1 MHTRKEKKMDKQ
13 KKNVVIEPKD
23 LAKYIDHTML
33 LPNAGREAFDKL
45 CAEASEYKFKSVC
58 VNSSWVSYVA
68 KKLKGTGVKVCSVV
82 GFPLGA
88 MSSKSK
94 AFEAQDAVSQGA
106 SEIDMV
112 LAIGRLK
119 MGDLQYVEDDIRA
132 VRDATKEGVIL
143 KVIIE
148 TAMLTHEEK
157 ITACRLA
164 KVAGANFVKTCTG
177 FGGGVATE
185 EDMKLMKETV
195 GEGMGVKASGG
206 VRGYDIAVKLIAAG
220 ATRLGAQ
227 SSIAIVTGK

>member
-1 MHTRKEKKMDKQ
+1 MDKQ
-13 KKNVVIEPKD
+13 EKIAIIEPKD

-33 LPNAGREAFDKL
+33 KADAVKAAFDKL
-45 CAEASEYKFKSVC
+45 CDEAIEYAFKSVC
-58 VNSSWVSYVA
+58 VNSSWVAYVA
-68 KKLKGTGVKVCSVV
+68 NRLQGTGVNVCSVV

-94 AFEAQDAVSQGA
+94 AFEAKDAIAQGA

-119 MGDLQYVEDDIRA
+119 MGDVQYVEDDIRA
-132 VRDATKEGVIL
+132 VRQAAKKGVIL

-148 TAMLTHEEK
+148 TAMLTKDEK

-164 KVAGANFVKTCTG
+164 KAAEADFVKTCTG
-177 FGGGVATE
+177 FGGGAATA
-185 EDMKLMKETV
+185 EDIALMKEIV
-195 GEGMGVKASGG
+195 GPSMGVKASGG
-206 VRGYDIAVKLIAAG
+206 VRNYDKAIELIAAG

>member
-1 MHTRKEKKMDKQ
+1 MDKQ
-13 KKNVVIEPKD
+13 EKIAIIEPKD

-33 LPNAGREAFDKL
+33 KADAVKAAFDKL
-45 CAEASEYKFKSVC
+45 CDEAIEYAFKSVC
-58 VNSSWVSYVA
+58 VNSSWVAYVA
-68 KKLKGTGVKVCSVV
+68 NRLQGTGVNVCSVV

-94 AFEAQDAVSQGA
+94 AFEAKDAIAQGA

-119 MGDLQYVEDDIRA
+119 MGDVQYVEDDIRA
-132 VRDATKEGVIL
+132 VRQAAKKGVIL

-148 TAMLTHEEK
+148 TAMLTKDEK

-164 KVAGANFVKTCTG
+164 KAAGADFVKTCTG
-177 FGGGVATE
+177 FGGGAATA
-185 EDMKLMKETV
+185 EDIALMKEII
-195 GEGMGVKASGG
+195 GPSMGVKASGG
-206 VRGYDIAVKLIAAG
+206 VRNYDKAIELIAAG

>member
-1 MHTRKEKKMDKQ
+1 MDKQ
-13 KKNVVIEPKD
+13 EKIAIIEPKD

-33 LPNAGREAFDKL
+33 KADAVKAAFDKL
-45 CAEASEYKFKSVC
+45 CDEAIEYAFKSVC
-58 VNSSWVSYVA
+58 VNSSWVAYVA
-68 KKLKGTGVKVCSVV
+68 NRLQGTGVNVCSVV

-94 AFEAQDAVSQGA
+94 AFEAKDAIAQGA

-119 MGDLQYVEDDIRA
+119 MGDVQYVEDDIRA
-132 VRDATKEGVIL
+132 VRQAAKKGVIL

-148 TAMLTHEEK
+148 TAMLTKDEK

-164 KVAGANFVKTCTG
+164 KAAGADFVKTCTG
-177 FGGGVATE
+177 FGGGAATA
-185 EDMKLMKETV
+185 EDIALMKEIV
-195 GEGMGVKASGG
+195 GPSMGVKASGG
-206 VRGYDIAVKLIAAG
+206 VRNYDKAIELIAAG

>member
-1 MHTRKEKKMDKQ
+1 MDKQ
-13 KKNVVIEPKD
+13 EKIAIIEPKD

-33 LPNAGREAFDKL
+33 KADAVKAAFDKL
-45 CAEASEYKFKSVC
+45 CDEAIEYAFKSVC
-58 VNSSWVSYVA
+58 VNSSWVAYVA
-68 KKLKGTGVKVCSVV
+68 NRLQGTGVNVCSVV

-94 AFEAQDAVSQGA
+94 AFEAKDAIAQGA

-119 MGDLQYVEDDIRA
+119 MGDVQYVEDDIRA
-132 VRDATKEGVIL
+132 VRQAAKKGVIL

-148 TAMLTHEEK
+148 TAMLTKEEK

-164 KVAGANFVKTCTG
+164 KAAGADFVKTCTG
-177 FGGGVATE
+177 FGGGAATA
-185 EDMKLMKETV
+185 EDIALMKEII
-195 GEGMGVKASGG
+195 GPSMGVKASGG
-206 VRGYDIAVKLIAAG
+206 VRNYDKAIELIAAG